1 MVFRDFVED
10 FVRPEGGCTSGSN
23 GRHRRALFQQA
34 FSILALGTAL
44 AGVSGA
50 RPAKARDAEALLA
63 DTADAASPTDS
74 GGSPILVTVRRRT
87 EDSQKVP
94 VAMSVVSADT
104 ITRTYTVNTRSLT
117 ELVPTLAYSSPNP
130 RNTTFKIRGLGAGV
144 AAISAGNDGLEPGVG
159 FYVDQVYHARP
170 ATASFDFSDV
180 EQIEAL
186 RGPQGTLFGKN
197 TTAGAINIT
206 TRKPQF
212 DWGADGELSLGS
224 YDMVRA
230 SAAVTGPLVDDTL
243 AFRLSG
249 LINRRDGLV
258 TNVRY
263 GKKQNDID
271 NKAFR
276 AQLLFKPASNFSF
289 RLIGDWS
296 NVKGDCCVPVYW
308 KVVPTLRSASR
319 QYAALAAGQNYEVPS
334 TNVYDR
340 ETDIDSA
347 LNVDTSEGG
356 LSGTAELDLGAVTLT
371 SVSAWRFWKWD
382 VNNDRDYTGLSIQTI
397 QRIPSRHD
405 QYSQELRLASNGHG
419 KLEYV
424 AGLYFL
430 DQTITANQN
439 TVYGPLAAYWLLG
452 STYPDNLLD
461 GYGLTNHTK
470 FTAKSYAIFGE
481 VTWRPLPR
489 LAVTGGIRYTY
500 EDKDGSYNATTSGG
514 LETTDAALIAA
525 KNSILRA
532 QSYTGHV
539 GDGSASGR
547 VNLAYDL
554 TDGIMVYAGYA
565 QGQKSGGINMAGLP
579 VDTAGNPVLSKAVVG
594 PETHSS
600 WEAGIKARAFGGA
613 LTVNVDA
620 YHTDVTDF
628 QANTVDTVAPAAL
641 RTYLSNIPKVRVQGV
656 ELDGALRIGM
666 RFSLRFAGAYTDA
679 KYVSYPKAPCPIEMV
694 GGSSTVCDL
703 SGKPLPG
710 TSKWSG
716 SVGGEY
722 ALPVPV
728 GPVSG
733 DLYLR
738 ADVSA
743 KSRQYGDG
751 SDSAYL
757 IMPGYALVNAS
768 IGYRTGAWEVA
779 LFARNLFDRNYLENV
794 TAQTGNS
801 GLILAN
807 PGEPRVVGVT
817 LRLHH

>member
-1 MVFRDFVED
+1 MVFHDSVEG
-10 FVRPEGGCTSGSN
+10 FVRPEGGREHNIGNT
-23 GRHRRALFQQA
+23 HRRSTWGKGLHAL
-34 FSILALGTAL
+34 SLGTAL
-44 AGVSGA
+44 AGMVCA
-50 RPAKARDAEALLA
+50 QPALANEAADALA
-63 DTADAASPTDS
+63 DDAASATDA
-74 GGSPILVTVRRRT
+74 GGGTILVTVRRRT

-104 ITRTYTVNTRSLT
+104 ITRTYTVNTKSLT
-117 ELVPTLAYSSPNP
+117 ELVPTLNYASPNP

-144 AAISAGNDGLEPGVG
+144 AAISAANDGLEPGVG

-170 ATASFDFSDV
+170 ATASFDFTDV
-180 EQIEAL
+180 EQVEVL

-206 TRKPQF
+206 TKKPQF
-212 DWGADGELSLGS
+212 DWGADAELSLGS

-230 SAAVTGPLVDDTL
+230 SAAVTGPIAGDTV

-263 GKKQNDID
+263 DKKQNDLD

-276 AQLLFKPASNFSF
+276 AQLLFKPSSDFSF

-296 NVKGDCCVPVYW
+296 NVKGDCCVPEYW
-308 KVVPTLRSASR
+308 KVVPTLRSAAR
-319 QYAALAAGQNYEVPS
+319 QYPALAAGQNYAVPS

-340 ETDIDSA
+340 VTDIDA
-347 LNVDTSEGG
+347 TLGVDTSEGG
-356 LSGTAELDLGAVTLT
+356 LSGTAELDLGLVTLT

-382 VNNDRDYTGLSIQTI
+382 VDNDRDYIGLSIQTI

-430 DQTITANQN
+430 DQTIKGNQN
-439 TVYGPLAAYWLLG
+439 TVYGPLATYWLLG
-452 STYPDNLLD
+452 SSYPGDLLD
-461 GYGLTNHTK
+461 GYGLHNDTK

-489 LAVTGGIRYTY
+489 LALTGGIRYTY
-500 EDKDGSYNATTSGG
+500 EDKDGTYDATTSGG
-514 LETTDAALIAA
+514 LETTNATYIAA

-565 QGQKSGGINMAGLP
+565 RGQKSGGINMAGLP
-579 VDTAGNPVLSKAVVG
+579 VDTSGNPVLSKAVVG

-600 WEAGIKARAFGGA
+600 WEAGIKTTTLGGA
-613 LTVNVDA
+613 LTVNIDA
-620 YHTDVTDF
+620 YRTDVTDF

-656 ELDGALRIGM
+656 ELDGALHVGT

-679 KYVSYPKAPCPIEMV
+679 KYVSYPKGPCPIEMV
-694 GGSSTVCDL
+694 GSSSTVCDL

-710 TSKWSG
+710 TPKWSG
-716 SVGGEY
+716 SLGGEY
-722 ALPVPV
+722 AVPVPI
-728 GPVSG
+728 GATSG
-733 DLYLR
+733 DFYLR
-738 ADVSA
+738 GDVSA
-743 KSRQYGDG
+743 KSKQYGDG

-757 IMPGYALVNAS
+757 ILPGYALLNAS
-768 IGYRTGAWEVA
+768 IGYRTPSWEVA
-779 LFARNLFDRNYLENV
+779 LFARNLFDKNYLDNV
-794 TAQTGNS
+794 TAQAGNS

-807 PGEPRVVGVT
+807 PGEPRILGVT
-817 LRLHH
+817 LRLHQ